1 MAWTVHYLD
10 LVTNRET
17 KSTDAPSREAAIDL
31 ARDLQSQDCE
41 VRRIMGPNGVELHR
55 EAIFATVSMA

>member
-31 ARDLQSQDCE
+31 ARDLESQDCG
-41 VRRIMGPNGVELHR
+41 VRRITGPNGVELPR
-55 EAIFATVSMA
+55 ETIFATASIA